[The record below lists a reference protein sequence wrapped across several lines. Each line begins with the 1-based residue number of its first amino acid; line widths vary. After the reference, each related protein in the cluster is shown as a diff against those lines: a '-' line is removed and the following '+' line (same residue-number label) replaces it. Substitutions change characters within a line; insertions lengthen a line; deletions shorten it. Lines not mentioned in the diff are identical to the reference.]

1 MKSIINFINE
11 ELSVDKLDTLKQ
23 YITND
28 NFNDILTLV
37 KRYNIKHNVNTKY
50 DEYFDNHGLSKLK
63 ISGKLTVKDYIIG
76 LFIDNDKQEILDDI
90 VSKPGIIKINELGK
104 LSDKDNGLYIGNIF
118 NYCNGW
124 IDIAKEIAKTK
135 PQNKTVI
142 GSYEILLRF
151 MIDGASS
158 GDKGDVFFI
167 NSNSEMEV
175 KTTTYKGTPG
185 VNKSGGRTAGIKN
198 GIKYSKDLYNRI
210 YELLKNNK
218 QLKNIENNDYFSNE
232 KSVKDFIRMINNNID
247 YIDYIINVICKSLYF
262 QYNLNENDK
271 NELSDLTNKILT
283 YIQKENIIDEN
294 NPKKFINVIGFIQLY
309 LYQKVEKFKYFISLL
324 LNKSDEENKE
334 NITNENLNGK
344 FIFINDMSL
353 LSDINIILKYF
364 DFSYFGKENSS
375 FSRTGKIFLKY
386 KND

>member
-1 MKSIINFINE
+1 MKSLINFINE
-11 ELSVDKLDTLKQ
+11 EISGDKLDTLKQ
-23 YITND
+23 YITDD

-37 KRYNIKHNVNTKY
+37 KRYNIKHNTNPNY
-50 DEYFDNHGLSKLK
+50 DKYFDDHGLSKLK
-63 ISGKLTVKDYIIG
+63 ISGSLTVKDYIIG

-90 VSKPGIIKINELGK
+90 VSKPGIIKINELGE
-104 LSDKDNGLYIGNIF
+104 LAGKDNGLYIGNIF
-118 NYCNGW
+118 NYCDGW

-167 NSNSEMEV
+167 NSKSEMEV

-185 VNKSGGRTAGIKN
+185 VNKSGGRSAGIKN
-198 GIKYSKDLYNRI
+198 EIKYSKDLYNRI

-218 QLKNIENNDYFSNE
+218 QLKNIEKNDYFSNE
-232 KSVKDFIRMINNNID
+232 KSVKDFIRMINNNANYTND
-247 YIDYIINVICKSLYF
+247 IINVICKSLCF
-262 QYNLNENDK
+262 QYNLNK
-271 NELSDLTNKILT
+271 NELSNLTNKILT
-283 YIQKENIIDEN
+283 YIQKENIINEN
-294 NPKKFINVIGFIQLY
+294 NPQKFINVIGFIQLY
-309 LYQKVEKFKYFISLL
+309 LYQKVEEFNYFISLL
-324 LNKSDEENKE
+324 LNKSDEENKQ
-334 NITNENLNGK
+334 NIPNGNFV
-344 FIFINDMSL
+344 FISDINL